1 MSNELQ
7 LQTGP
12 YRTTFIG
19 TEITRQSTKDEWE
32 NYGEILRRV
41 DEAKQWA
48 IGDWLVDGKKHYEDD
63 VYKKASQVI
72 GLDETTLR
80 NYKYISELYKYEL
93 SLRNDN
99 LYWQHHKE
107 VASLK
112 TIKETADGKLE
123 LSGETD
129 YEKIEELLSRAEKE
143 SLSVRDLRE
152 EVRKHKEQQ
161 REYIR
166 LANEPEKYSVIYADP
181 PWRYDAGDQ
190 HTFEAQETVKDTHYS
205 DMTFDE
211 ICQVPVSQMA
221 YNDCVLFLWVP
232 APLNER
238 AFQIV
243 KAWGFEYKAQ
253 MVWDKVKHN
262 VGHHVS
268 VRHELLFICHRGT
281 PPKVPRLVDSVYEEE
296 RTEHSKKPVYF
307 RQLIDELFPSGKRI
321 ELFAREKTDGW
332 DAWGNEI

>member
-1 MSNELQ
+1 VNELQ

-48 IGDWLVDGKKHYEDD
+48 IGDWLVDGKRHYGDG
-63 VYKKASQVI
+63 VYEKAAKVLGYQEQSLKQFK
-72 GLDETTLR
+72 GMA
-80 NYKYISELYKYEL
+80 SLYGDQKFRRLNL
-93 SLRNDN
+93 S
-99 LYWQHHKE
+99 WAHHQE

-112 TIKETADGKLE
+112 TIEETEDGKLE
-123 LSGETD
+123 LSGGTD
-129 YEKIEELLSRAEKE
+129 YEKIEELLSKAEKE

-190 HTFEAQETVKDTHYS
+190 HTFEEQETVKDTHYS

-221 YNDCVLFLWVP
+221 CNDCVLFLWVP

-268 VRHELLFICHRGT
+268 VRHELLFLCHRGI
-281 PPKVPRLVDSVYEEE
+281 PPKVPKLVDSVYVEE
-296 RTEHSKKPVYF
+296 RTEHSKKPAYF
-307 RQLIDELFPSGKRI
+307 RQLIDELFPIGKRI
-321 ELFAREKTDGW
+321 ELFARGNIPEHW
-332 DAWGNEI
+332 DRWGNE